1 MGDEIM
7 KAYTCG
13 ARAAFD
19 GPPEKCPVRKGSKCR
34 VSEPMLDCDAEP
46 IYVYPKARHAA
57 TQAALAAAGEA
68 LEAWDEIRAKTQMPY
83 PDLLFGTHYK
93 PIVRK
98 HNKALKLIRD
108 AKGAEDD

>member
-1 MGDEIM
+1 VGDEIM

-19 GPPEKCPVRKGSKCR
+19 GPPEKCPIRKGSKCR

-57 TQAALAAAGEA
+57 TQAALAAAEFAIAGY
-68 LEAWDEIRAKTQMPY
+68 LERGVKPVWPDILAK
-83 PDLLFGTHYK
+83 L
-93 PIVRK
+93 RK
-98 HNKALKLIRD
+98 
-108 AKGAEDD
+108 AKGESDD

>member
-46 IYVYPKARHAA
+46 IYVYPKARHVA
-57 TQAALAAAGEA
+57 TQAALAAAITTLQFA
-68 LEAWDEIRAKTQMPY
+68 LIDARNAGDTAALHTITETIAGLRA
-83 PDLLFGTHYK
+83 LG
-93 PIVRK
+93 
-98 HNKALKLIRD
+98 
-108 AKGAEDD
+108 KG

>member
-13 ARAAFD
+13 ARAIFVEL
-19 GPPEKCPVRKGSKCR
+19 PEKCPVRKGSKCR

-57 TQAALAAAGEA
+57 TQAALKKAEEL
-68 LEAWDEIRAKTQMPY
+68 LEFLKREVWNDEDI
-83 PDLLFGTHYK
+83 DE
-93 PIVRK
+93 
-98 HNKALKLIRD
+98 ALKLIRD
-108 AKGAEDD
+108 AKSKP